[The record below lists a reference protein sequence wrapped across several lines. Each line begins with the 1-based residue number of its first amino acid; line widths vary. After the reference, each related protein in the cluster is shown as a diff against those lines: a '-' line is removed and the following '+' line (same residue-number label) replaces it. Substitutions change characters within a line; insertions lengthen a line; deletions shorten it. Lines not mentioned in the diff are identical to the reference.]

1 MASSLHEEVIPFVPA
16 FMAYEKGLVEW
27 FGKIPLPRD
36 ESHNLE
42 FKVEY
47 AGGERAI
54 RAIKA
59 LKGDDNRNDKA
70 RTPLITIR
78 LTGVEYNQQRYH
90 PPESYWAKAY
100 VDGPPSKARRA
111 ARISKPAPYKISY
124 ECQIYPNFEIDLRF
138 AMGAILNSFHRYG
151 GLSYLRVNN
160 AFVDGVAADSQI
172 FPMFLKSYSHG
183 VDSNTGEGERIVK
196 GTIAV
201 EIEAYLALPY
211 RFVPTFRKL
220 HQSLLI
226 QGEPGVVIPIP

>member
-1 MASSLHEEVIPFVPA
+1 MATSLHEEVIPFVPA
-16 FMAYEKGLVEW
+16 FMAYEKALVEW

-36 ESHNLE
+36 ESHNLQ

-59 LKGDDNRNDKA
+59 LKGDDARNEKA

-100 VDGPPSKARRA
+100 VDGPPSKTRRA
-111 ARISKPAPYKISY
+111 ARVSKPAPYKITY
-124 ECQIYPNFEIDLRF
+124 ECQIYPNFEVDLRF
-138 AMGAILNSFHRYG
+138 AMGVILNQFHQYG
-151 GLSYLRVNN
+151 GLSYLRMDKG
-160 AFVDGVAADSQI
+160 FVDGVARRSQI
-172 FPMFLKSYSHG
+172 FPIYLRSYNHG
-183 VDSNTGEGERIVK
+183 VDSNQGEGERLVR
-196 GTIAV
+196 GTILV

-220 HQSLLI
+220 HQQVSI
-226 QGEPGVVIPIP
+226 EGEPGSAVQIQ